1 MYEGKLIIYQN
12 IVDVFI
18 YVIANQYQNELMLY
32 NFMNSFI
39 DTLNILLKN
48 QVEKRIIMDNM
59 DVVFLAIDECLDEGI
74 ILDNDATQ
82 ISNRVSKKA
91 NNDNGMN
98 LSEQS
103 FTQAFFNA
111 RDQIARSLLK

>member
-39 DTLNILLKN
+39 DTLNILLK
-48 QVEKRIIMDNM
+48 
-59 DVVFLAIDECLDEGI
+59 
-74 ILDNDATQ
+74 
-82 ISNRVSKKA
+82 
-91 NNDNGMN
+91 
-98 LSEQS
+98 
-103 FTQAFFNA
+103 
-111 RDQIARSLLK
+111 